1 MNNTVN
7 KLLLAGGK
15 FMPEIHLRQPKF
27 TYSACGPFTKHEQ
40 RIQKFKETGDT
51 NFIYKNEL
59 DKACFAHDAA
69 YSDSK
74 DLTKR
79 IVADKILKN
88 KAFNIAKDPK
98 YDGYQRGLASMV
110 YKFFDSKV
118 ASSDKKSLGN
128 GAKHVNTK
136 LIPQNQQLA
145 EELHKFI
152 ITKFGKRKVYS
163 TFKDNIWG
171 ADLADMQLLSKYNK
185 GIRFLLCVID
195 TFSKYV
201 WVVPLKDEK
210 GISIVKAFQS
220 ILKQS
225 NRKPNKIWVDKGSEF
240 YNAYFKKW
248 LRDNDL
254 VMYLT
259 HNEGKSV
266 VAERFIRTIKGK
278 IYKYMTSISKNVY
291 IDKLDDIVDE
301 CNNTYH
307 TTIKMKPIDVKDN
320 TYINADKKI
329 NYKDPKFKVGDHLR
343 ISKYKNIFTK
353 GYIPNWS
360 EEVFVFK
367 KIKNT
372 VPCTYV
378 INDLN
383 GEEITGTF
391 YEKELQKT
399 NQEEFRT
406 EKVIRRK
413 GDKLYVKWK
422 GYNNS
427 FNSWI
432 DKANLV
438 QRA

>member
-1 MNNTVN
+1 MNNTFN
-7 KLLLAGGK
+7 KLLLAGDK
-15 FMPEIHLRQPKF
+15 FMPEIHLRQPQF

-40 RIQKFKETGDT
+40 RIQKFRETGDT
-51 NFIYKNEL
+51 NYIYKNEL
-59 DKACFAHDAA
+59 DKACFVHDAV

-79 IVADKILKN
+79 TVADKILKN
-88 KAFNIAKDPK
+88 KAFDIAKDPK

-118 ASSDKKSLGN
+118 ASPDKKSVGS
-128 GAKHVNTK
+128 GAKRVNTK
-136 LIPQNQQLA
+136 ITPQNEQLA
-145 EELHKFI
+145 EERHKPI
-152 ITKFGKRKVYS
+152 IKKLKKRKVYS
-163 TFKDNIWG
+163 TFRDNIWG
-171 ADLADMQLLSKYNK
+171 VDLADMQLLSKYNK

-195 TFSKYV
+195 IFSKYA
-201 WVVPLKDEK
+201 WVVPLKDKK

-220 ILKQS
+220 ILNQS
-225 NRKPNKIWVDKGSEF
+225 NRKLNKIWVDKGSEF

-248 LRDNDL
+248 LRDNNI
-254 VMYLT
+254 VMYST

-266 VAERFIRTIKGK
+266 VAERFIRTLKSK

-291 IDKLDDIVDE
+291 IDKLDDIVDGY
-301 CNNTYH
+301 NNTYH

-320 TYINADKKI
+320 TYINAEKEI
-329 NYKDPKFKVGDHLR
+329 NNKDPKFKVGDHV
-343 ISKYKNIFTK
+343 YKNIFAK
-353 GYIPNWS
+353 GCMPNWS
-360 EEVFVFK
+360 EEVFVIK
-367 KIKNT
+367 KVKNT
-372 VPCTYV
+372 VPWTYV

-383 GEEITGTF
+383 GEEVAGTF

-399 NQEEFRT
+399 NQEEFRI

-422 GYNNS
+422 GYYNS

-432 DKANLV
+432 DKASLV
-438 QRA
+438 QRT